1 MAKDQQPDYYA
12 DLAKQPARLLQ
23 EWELDVLHVLAL
35 DAGLNIDLASLTRGE
50 CVRTMMDGGMGSFQ
64 ITPPSGDVRVKC
76 YTVAE
81 RWYRDADGVAVSLS
95 LNLNEAHLP
104 VEVDIWKVDSS
115 PMMRPPNAPDLQR
128 WPPGEDTGRP

>member
-64 ITPPSGDVRVKC
+64 ITPTSGDVRVKC
-76 YTVAE
+76 YHVAE
-81 RWYRDADGVAVSLS
+81 RWYRDADGVSVSLS

-115 PMMRPPNAPDLQR
+115 PMMRPPNATDLQR